1 MAVQE
6 QTTVDVIN
14 STILLLKL
22 ESARFKE
29 NKSKV
34 WEWSEP
40 LTPHGKKLCDDAFSR
55 VNFWEYEIYVTNQD
69 TFWEC
74 NVAKQR

>member
-6 QTTVDVIN
+6 QTAVDVVN

-22 ESARFKE
+22 ESARFNK

-40 LTPHGKKLCDDAFSR
+40 LTPHGKKLCDDAFQELTFRSTR
-55 VNFWEYEIYVTNQD
+55 FMSPIETL
-69 TFWEC
+69 FWEC
-74 NVAKQR
+74 KVAKHG